1 MHFFECFFLSYVFVV
16 FLPLYYHLCFLQ
28 RDGHNTE
35 GQTRELAFYF
45 TLLPE
50 REKELIVIATV
61 WRLFLSI
68 SCARALYFDFTYNI

>member
-1 MHFFECFFLSYVFVV
+1 MYLLF

-35 GQTRELAFYF
+35 GQTRELAFNF

-61 WRLFLSI
+61 WRFFVTVTY
-68 SCARALYFDFTYNI
+68 AQALYFDFNFNN

>member
-1 MHFFECFFLSYVFVV
+1 MYLLFFYHYITIYV
-16 FLPLYYHLCFLQ
+16 FLQ

-35 GQTRELAFYF
+35 GQTRELAFNF

-61 WRLFLSI
+61 WRFFISI
-68 SCARALYFDFTYNI
+68 SFARALYFDFNFTR